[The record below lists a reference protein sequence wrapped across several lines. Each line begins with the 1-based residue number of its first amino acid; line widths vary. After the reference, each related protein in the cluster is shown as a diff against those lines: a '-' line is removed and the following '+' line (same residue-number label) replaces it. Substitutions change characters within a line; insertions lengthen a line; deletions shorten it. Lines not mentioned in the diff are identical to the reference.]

1 MSRRPRISPLL
12 PYTTLCRSYIK
23 GGAVLVHEVVDAWRL
38 GDPFGE
44 VLLLRFDTPR
54 ATAPEHRR
62 FSHALYPGRAQQPEE
77 FQEHPGRRRRIRE
90 GPVVRHLP
98 HRSEERRV
106 GK

>member
-44 VLLLRFDTPR
+44 ELLLRFDTPR
-54 ATAPEHRR
+54 ATAPEHRS
-62 FSHALYPGRAQQPEE
+62 FSHALYPGRAKHPEE
-77 FQEHPGRRRRIRE
+77 FQAHP
-90 GPVVRHLP
+90 
-98 HRSEERRV
+98 RSEEHKSELQSRQSLVCRLLL
-106 GK
+106 